1 MNLSKVGEQH
11 YKEPQRWLGKSFFF
25 NYLIKFFTLKTKIP
39 REEKVKQKILR
50 IFQIWEQRAVY
61 NEEFLADL
69 NGLLSVSVRSQA
81 PTPDVSVTNESDE
94 FQTTALVSSIRCCV
108 KLESETDK
116 NFKGLSKNS
125 ICDIESINSLKDR
138 RHVEDVEKE
147 IEESLGKLQ
156 SYVRSLKAEIKARGI
171 ILTALDQA
179 EAFYTTQRGEVKVVV
194 NAYKNFGSRIKNMK
208 KKLDELVPTLPS
220 PIPSPD
226 INAPSPEPDN
236 DFLLPDDPAIKFN
249 LMGDDAYH
257 NQSNGFLSYMDGNL
271 PFDINDFG
279 KHSPESQSQ
288 AQPIQVIN
296 SHVTTKEANNFSIN
310 DFFKSILSES
320 YPTPVPQ
327 PVPPVTTYSSQPTD
341 YSSLYSGPPLN
352 FTQTETIPGI
362 GGANTNFRPLLP
374 PPLPPQLNQSDD
386 YNNASW
392 DLNNMSLW
400 NNSQDSV
407 EFIDEM
413 ETPHSPPHFEREGIS
428 SNTIEY
434 IEVVPNLIIGANDVD
449 HRQLNSAVV
458 PESAV
463 KKGFFLFFIF
473 FLSKVFL

>member
-1 MNLSKVGEQH
+1 M
-11 YKEPQRWLGKSFFF
+11 
-25 NYLIKFFTLKTKIP
+25 
-39 REEKVKQKILR
+39 
-50 IFQIWEQRAVY
+50 
-61 NEEFLADL
+61 
-69 NGLLSVSVRSQA
+69 
-81 PTPDVSVTNESDE
+81 
-94 FQTTALVSSIRCCV
+94 
-108 KLESETDK
+108 
-116 NFKGLSKNS
+116 
-125 ICDIESINSLKDR
+125 
-138 RHVEDVEKE
+138 EKE
-147 IEESLGKLQ
+147 IEESLDKLQ
-156 SYVRSLKAEIKARGI
+156 SYVKSLKAEIKARGI

-179 EAFYTTQRGEVKVVV
+179 EAFYKTQRGEVKVVA
-194 NAYKNFGSRIKNMK
+194 NAYKNFGNRIKNMK

-236 DFLLPDDPAIKFN
+236 DFLLPDDPSIKFN
-249 LMGDDAYH
+249 LMGDDAYN

-279 KHSPESQSQ
+279 KNSPESQSQ

-296 SHVTTKEANNFSIN
+296 SHVTTKETNNFSIN

-362 GGANTNFRPLLP
+362 GGPIPNFHRPLLP
-374 PPLPPQLNQSDD
+374 PPLPPQLNQSND
-386 YNNASW
+386 YNNTSW
-392 DLNNMSLW
+392 DVNMSLW

-407 EFIDEM
+407 EFIDDM
-413 ETPHSPPHFEREGIS
+413 ETPHSPPHFEREGIN

-434 IEVVPNLIIGANDVD
+434 IEADPNLITGVNDVD
-449 HRQLNSAVV
+449 HRQLNSTII

-463 KKGFFLFFIF
+463 KKGFFLFIF
-473 FLSKVFL
+473 FNFLIFKVCFKFFFFCFLQRKNEYRMWIIEI

>member
-1 MNLSKVGEQH
+1 MN
-11 YKEPQRWLGKSFFF
+11 
-25 NYLIKFFTLKTKIP
+25 
-39 REEKVKQKILR
+39 VK
-50 IFQIWEQRAVY
+50 
-61 NEEFLADL
+61 
-69 NGLLSVSVRSQA
+69 SQA
-81 PTPDVSVTNESDE
+81 PTSEVSVTVDSDE
-94 FQTTALVSSIRCCV
+94 FQTSVLVSSIRSCI
-108 KLESETDK
+108 KLETETDK
-116 NFKGLSKNS
+116 NFKGLSKNT
-125 ICDIESINSLKDR
+125 ICDVESINSLKDR

-179 EAFYTTQRGEVKVVV
+179 EAFYKVQRGEVKVVA
-194 NAYKNFGSRIKNMK
+194 NAYKNFGNRIKNMK

-236 DFLLPDDPAIKFN
+236 DFLLPDDPSIKFN
-249 LMGDDAYH
+249 LMGDDAFN

-279 KHSPESQSQ
+279 KHSPDSQGQ

-296 SHVTTKEANNFSIN
+296 SHVTTKETNNFSIN
-310 DFFKSILSES
+310 EFFKSILSES

-352 FTQTETIPGI
+352 FTQTEIIPGI
-362 GGANTNFRPLLP
+362 GASIPNFHRPLLP

-386 YNNASW
+386 YNNSSW
-392 DLNNMSLW
+392 GDVNMSLW

-407 EFIDEM
+407 EFIDDM
-413 ETPHSPPHFEREGIS
+413 ETPHSPPHFEREGIT

-434 IEVVPNLIIGANDVD
+434 VEVDPNLVTDVNDVD
-449 HRQLNSAVV
+449 HRQLNAAII
-458 PESAV
+458 PESAI
-463 KKGFFLFFIF
+463 KKGCFLFLFYFQFFL
-473 FLSKVFL
+473 

>member
-1 MNLSKVGEQH
+1 M
-11 YKEPQRWLGKSFFF
+11 
-25 NYLIKFFTLKTKIP
+25 
-39 REEKVKQKILR
+39 
-50 IFQIWEQRAVY
+50 
-61 NEEFLADL
+61 
-69 NGLLSVSVRSQA
+69 SVSVKSQA

-94 FQTTALVSSIRCCV
+94 FQTSVLVSSIRTCI

-125 ICDIESINSLKDR
+125 ICDVESINSLKDR

-179 EAFYTTQRGEVKVVV
+179 EAFYKTQRGEVKVVA
-194 NAYKNFGSRIKNMK
+194 NAYKNFGNRIKNMK

-249 LMGDDAYH
+249 LMGDDAYQ

-271 PFDINDFG
+271 PFDISDFG
-279 KHSPESQSQ
+279 KNSPSESQSQ

-296 SHVTTKEANNFSIN
+296 SHVTTKETTNNFSIN

-320 YPTPVPQ
+320 YSTPSVPQ

-362 GGANTNFRPLLP
+362 GGGITNFHRPLLP

-386 YNNASW
+386 YNNSSW
-392 DLNNMSLW
+392 DINMSLW

-413 ETPHSPPHFEREGIS
+413 ETPHSPPHFEREGIN

-434 IEVVPNLIIGANDVD
+434 IEVDPNTVIGANDVD
-449 HRQLNSAVV
+449 HRKINSAIV

-463 KKGFFLFFIF
+463 KKGFFYYFLFENFSKTIF
-473 FLSKVFL
+473 FVVFYRKRKITGC